1 MEGPTP
7 ARLSQRRVETA
18 VDRFGALASLL
29 CAIHCALLP
38 LLFGVLP
45 AIGLAFLAGHTFE
58 RVFVSFAILLASISL
73 AHGLRTHGS
82 YLAFLFLV
90 PGILL
95 LVAGLSGAS
104 THGSTAHAVIVS
116 AGGSLIAIS
125 HLINQRM
132 HHVHGPSCRH

>member
-1 MEGPTP
+1 MEEGS
-7 ARLSQRRVETA
+7 ARRVREHRVESA

-58 RVFVSFAILLASISL
+58 RVFVAFAILLASVSL
-73 AHGLRTHGS
+73 LHGLRTHGS
-82 YLAFLFLV
+82 FLAFLFLI

-95 LVAGLSGAS
+95 LVAGLLTAS
-104 THGSTAHAVIVS
+104 AHGSTSHAVLVS
-116 AGGSLIAIS
+116 IGGTLIAIS
-125 HLINQRM
+125 HVINRRL